1 MVVDVTSVHQP
12 GMAYVMLSRVQSI
25 EQLHI
30 IEKLDPLKIT
40 VNDKVIKEARRMNRV
55 SINQNPCDWMKNTE
69 TPKLK
74 VCSFNTCSLRK
85 HIEDIRTDLVL
96 MQSDI
101 LFVEETWLEEEEEEE
116 ERYQLEGYRAHF
128 TSRGRGKGIVA
139 YIKQGVRSMITKYGE
154 PNLQLTK
161 VSMKKLDVIGTYR
174 SRDEPLSQLTWHL
187 RQFINPEKDTLI
199 VGDVNICATKKN
211 DLGKFLEQEGF
222 CQLVTLPTHIGG
234 GIHFLNCQVL
244 HLPKYCPFRCH

>member
-1 MVVDVTSVHQP
+1 MIVDVTSVHQP

-85 HIEDIRTDLVL
+85 HIEDIRTDPVL

-116 ERYQLEGYRAHF
+116 ERYQLEGYQAHF
-128 TSRGRGKGIVA
+128 TSPGRGKGIA
-139 YIKQGVRSMITKYGE
+139 TYIKKGLRSIMGIDKFGE
-154 PNLQLTK
+154 PNFQLAK
-161 VSMKKLDVIGTYR
+161 VDMKKMDVIGIYR
-174 SRDEPLSQLTWHL
+174 SRDEPLSQLTQHL
-187 RQFINPEKDTLI
+187 RQFIDPEKDTLV
-199 VGDVNICATKKN
+199 VGDVNICATKTN
-211 DLGKFLEQEGF
+211 DLGNYFQQEGF
-222 CQLVTLPTHIGG
+222 RQLVSLPTHIGG
-234 GIHFLNCQVL
+234 GIH
-244 HLPKYCPFRCH
+244 

>member
-1 MVVDVTSVHQP
+1 MDVTSVHQP

-85 HIEDIRTDLVL
+85 HIEDIRTDPVL

-222 CQLVTLPTHIGG
+222 RQLVTLPTHIGG
-234 GIHFLNCQVL
+234 GIHLLNFLLNFL
-244 HLPKYCPFRCH
+244 HLPKYCVFRCH

>member
-85 HIEDIRTDLVL
+85 HIEDIRTDPVL

-101 LFVEETWLEEEEEEE
+101 LFVQETWLEEEEEEE
-116 ERYQLEGYRAHF
+116 ERYQLEGYQAHF
-128 TSRGRGKGIVA
+128 TSPGRGKGIA
-139 YIKQGVRSMITKYGE
+139 TYIKKGLRSIMGIDKFGE
-154 PNLQLTK
+154 PNFQLAK
-161 VSMKKLDVIGTYR
+161 VDMKKMDVIGIYR
-174 SRDEPLSQLTWHL
+174 SRDEPLSQLTQHL
-187 RQFINPEKDTLI
+187 RQFIDPEKDTL
-199 VGDVNICATKKN
+199 VLGDVNICATKTN
-211 DLGKFLEQEGF
+211 DLGNYFQQEGF
-222 CQLVTLPTHIGG
+222 RQLVSLPTHIGG
-234 GIHFLNCQVL
+234 GIH
-244 HLPKYCPFRCH
+244 

>member
-1 MVVDVTSVHQP
+1 MDVTSVHQP

-85 HIEDIRTDLVL
+85 HIEDIRTDPVL

-101 LFVEETWLEEEEEEE
+101 LFVQETWLEEEEEEE
-116 ERYQLEGYRAHF
+116 ERYQLDGYQAHF
-128 TSRGRGKGIVA
+128 TSPGRGKGIA
-139 YIKQGVRSMITKYGE
+139 TYIKKGLRSIMDISKFGE
-154 PNLQLTK
+154 PNFQLAK
-161 VSMKKLDVIGTYR
+161 VNMKTMDVIAVYR
-174 SRDEPLSQLTWHL
+174 SRDEPLSQLTQHL
-187 RQFINPEKDTLI
+187 RQFIDPEKDTL
-199 VGDVNICATKKN
+199 VMGDVNICATKTN
-211 DLGKFLEQEGF
+211 DLGNYLQQEGF
-222 CQLVTLPTHIGG
+222 RQLVSLPTHIGG
-234 GIHFLNCQVL
+234 GIHLLNCQLL
-244 HLPKYCPFRCH
+244 HFP